1 MSTPTYTYP
10 ITLRASRNV
19 GSPVLVG
26 GSVELAVS
34 GEPIYVAVLDHFTT
48 KAGVTVRK
56 HTAKRVG
63 LPSDLIDM
71 LDFGTD
77 GWLKRAKPSR
87 AGDFF
92 EWAVADIKNGGGVI
106 RAVSS
111 FKRSLRVAFGKNVST
126 DLGERCDSWSKDGNG
141 NYFFHFTLTSEKPL
155 KLFGKPLTPCVQA

>member
-10 ITLRASRNV
+10 ITLKASREQ
-19 GSPVLVG
+19 GGPCVG
-26 GSVELAVS
+26 GFVITSVA
-34 GEPIYVAVLDHFTT
+34 GESISVIVLDYFTT

-71 LDFGTD
+71 LDFDTD
-77 GWLKRAKPSR
+77 GWLKGAKPSR

-92 EWAVADIKNGGGVI
+92 DWAVADIKNGGGVI

-111 FKRSLRVAFGKNVST
+111 IKRALRDNFGKNVST
-126 DLGERCDSWSKDGNG
+126 NLGERCDSWSVDGDGNH
-141 NYFFHFTLTSEKPL
+141 FIHFTLTSDKPL
-155 KLFGKPLTPCVQA
+155 KLFGEYLTPVQA